1 MLYISVYFK
10 NSRDSQHVRDINE
23 RSTAGCMFSNIS
35 NAFGHR
41 ELLRS

>member
-1 MLYISVYFK
+1 MLYISVYFE

-23 RSTAGCMFSNIS
+23 RSTAGYMFSNVS